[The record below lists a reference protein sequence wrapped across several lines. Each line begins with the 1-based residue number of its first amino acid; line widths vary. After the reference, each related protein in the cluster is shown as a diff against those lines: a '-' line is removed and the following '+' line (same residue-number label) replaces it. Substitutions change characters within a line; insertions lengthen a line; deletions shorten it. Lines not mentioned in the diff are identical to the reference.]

1 MLTAVDT
8 GDQIAVV
15 AVIVGIATGL
25 IAVAALV
32 VAWKARG
39 DARRSADA
47 AEESARQ
54 ARRSADAEERA
65 VALSQHEAEQRAANR
80 HKDDGPGF
88 VRVAGYVMDRTAHA
102 ELRIIAGPGRVVL
115 DVRADAPWCSGICS
129 SGKGPVGESITYP
142 PMHPGRHSR
151 SPRILAPT
159 HGRATAEW
167 RYRWSSTSSPAKTRP
182 VRGDETSRW
191 S

>member
-8 GDQIAVV
+8 GDQIALV

-88 VRVAGYVMDRTAHA
+88 VRVAGYVMDPTAHA

-115 DVRADAPWCSGICS
+115 DVQADAP
-129 SGKGPVGESITYP
+129 
-142 PMHPGRHSR
+142 
-151 SPRILAPT
+151 
-159 HGRATAEW
+159 
-167 RYRWSSTSSPAKTRP
+167 
-182 VRGDETSRW
+182 
-191 S
+191 